1 MHRYGVRDVE
11 KLLRLPRS
19 TLRALVSAG
28 FVTPGRGPRREWR
41 FSFQDLIVLRTA
53 QALAD
58 ANVPARRITRSVR
71 ELRRHLPESMPL
83 SGLSISAE
91 ADQVVV
97 REGAT
102 RWRADSG
109 QYVLEFE
116 GDPASGSLSV
126 IERSPE
132 PPAEKR
138 VPATGVPAMARPLH
152 DAQDWFDRGV
162 ALEKSDSDVAI
173 AAYERAIATDP
184 ALLDARINLGR
195 LLHENGRLAQAEE
208 VYRNALVACGSD
220 AVLLYNLGVLLED
233 RKRPGEALKAYQA
246 ALALDARFADC
257 HYNVGL
263 LCESLGRRREAIQHM
278 ARYRALSGN
287 AAR

>member
-28 FVTPGRGPRREWR
+28 FVTPERGPRREWR

-53 QALAD
+53 QALTD
-58 ANVPARRITRSVR
+58 ANVPARRITRSVK

-83 SGLSISAE
+83 SGLSISAL

-97 REGAT
+97 REGGS

-126 IERSPE
+126 IERPPE
-132 PPAEKR
+132 PAPEKPIPAI
-138 VPATGVPAMARPLH
+138 ARPLH
-152 DAQDWFDRGV
+152 DAQAWFDRGA
-162 ALEKSDSDVAI
+162 ALERNDSDAAI

-195 LLHENGRLAQAEE
+195 LLHEQGRLAAAEE
-208 VYRNALVACGSD
+208 VYRKALLACGSD

-233 RKRPGEALKAYQA
+233 LKRPNEALKAYQA

-257 HYNVGL
+257 HYNAGL
-263 LCESLGRRREAIQHM
+263 LYESLGRRREAIQHM